1 MTVAIFDL
9 DYTLLAG
16 DSDYAW
22 GQFLIEHHIVDGE
35 EYRRRN
41 DQYYADYQAGRLDI
55 MDFLAFALA
64 PLAAHERAQLDAW
77 HQQYMR
83 EKILPMIT
91 NAARELVEKHRAHGD
106 TLVIATSTNSFVTGP
121 IAREFGVEH
130 LIATE
135 PEEINGRFTG
145 RVQGTP
151 CYREGKVTRLKE
163 WLATTG
169 QQLAGSYGYS
179 DSHNDLPLLSLVDQ
193 PVAVNPDPILAQ
205 HAATSGWPVMH
216 LH

>member
-22 GQFLIEHHIVDGE
+22 GQFLIEHHIVDGD

-64 PLAAHERAQLDAW
+64 PLAAHGRQQLDAW
-77 HQQYMR
+77 HGQYMQ

-91 NAARELVEKHRAHGD
+91 APARALVEKHRARGD

-121 IAREFGVEH
+121 IARAFGVEH

-145 RVQGTP
+145 RVHGIP
-151 CYREGKVTRLKE
+151 CYREGKVARLKQ
-163 WLATTG
+163 WLERAG
-169 QQLAGSYGYS
+169 HNLAGSFGYS
-179 DSHNDLPLLSLVDQ
+179 DSHNDLPLLACVDH

-205 HAATSGWPVMH
+205 HAAQAGWPVIH